1 MIGTKTFFSGRGRS
15 HVHISLRFL
24 CVINSFADLVY
35 ALISADLAKY
45 EIGRVLGAGSFGQV
59 VAATRKSDNK
69 PVCSS
74 SVTIEFVDRSNVIK
88 PQILKVR

>member
-1 MIGTKTFFSGRGRS
+1 MRFPAIGTETFLYGRSRS

-24 CVINSFADLVY
+24 CVINSFTDLVF
-35 ALISADLAKY
+35 APISADVAKY
-45 EIGRVLGAGSFGQV
+45 ELGKALGAGSFGQV

-74 SVTIEFVDRSNVIK
+74 FVTIEF
-88 PQILKVR
+88 